1 MQKKCLIPSLF
12 ALIILF
18 SFTIT
23 HTILVK
29 ENVAVTQQN
38 NDSTKINVYD
48 CLHLAELGLSK
59 QVFDYAFQGYQQ
71 LLQAGK
77 IKNPEAL
84 SIIDFSLPSTAKR
97 FFVVDVVNCKLLFNT
112 YVAHGRNSGLQTAN
126 SFSNAPE
133 SFKSSLG
140 FYTTATT
147 YEGKHGYSLRL
158 EGLEKGFND
167 NAMRRGIVM
176 HAANY
181 VDESIAKAQGYIGRS
196 LGCPAVPEKLHTA
209 IIGSIAHGTCLFMY
223 ANDKNYLKHSAYLH
237 QS

>member
-18 SFTIT
+18 SFTVAN
-23 HTILVK
+23 TILVK
-29 ENVAVTQQN
+29 ENVVVAQQN
-38 NDSTKINVYD
+38 NDSAKVNIYD
-48 CLHLAELGLSK
+48 SLHLAELGLSK

-71 LLQAGK
+71 LIQAGK

-97 FFVVDVVNCKLLFNT
+97 LFVVDVVNCKLLFNT

-126 SFSNAPE
+126 SFSNVPE

-140 FYTTATT
+140 FYTTETT

-167 NAMRRGIVM
+167 NAMSRGIVM